1 MADRIEVTLYT
12 RADCPLCDKAKGAM
26 RAAASLHRLP
36 VVIHE
41 VDIDRDP
48 ALRERFTNDVP
59 VIYVGAHE
67 AFRHRVT
74 PEEFAAHV
82 RGNKTSAP
90 SSSLANEKC
99 VPCHGGV
106 PPVTGDELTAL
117 QRELGGGWRV
127 VEQHHLE
134 KEFAFPDFASAL
146 AFANR
151 VGAIADEEGHH
162 PDLLV
167 AWGKVRVTIWTHA
180 VNGLTR
186 SDFVLAAKI
195 EAVTSSSSSPP
206 AP

>member
-12 RADCPLCDKAKGAM
+12 RADCPLCDKAKAAM
-26 RAAASLHRLP
+26 REGASQHHLP
-36 VVIHE
+36 VVIRE

-59 VIYVGAHE
+59 VIYVGAQE

-74 PEEFAAHV
+74 AEQFAAAV
-82 RGNKTSAP
+82 TPSGSEGPGRAGGARMSSSAP
-90 SSSLANEKC
+90 TSLANEKC

-106 PPVTGDELTAL
+106 PPVTGDELSAL
-117 QRELGGGWRV
+117 HRDLGGGWRV

-134 KEFAFPDFASAL
+134 KEFAFPDFVSAL

-151 VGAIADEEGHH
+151 VGAVAEEEGHH

-167 AWGKVRVTIWTHA
+167 AWGRCA
-180 VNGLTR
+180 SRFGRTR
-186 SDFVLAAKI
+186 
-195 EAVTSSSSSPP
+195 
-206 AP
+206 